1 MASFKAIYFDGN
13 SSIAHNVEVIISPTY
28 LEIIFL
34 DNNSNPLLWKIAEF
48 KNEAHTNKKY
58 VRLLYGEYPSQIL
71 EIENDDIHLLQ
82 DSIGLNKLTKPT
94 LYTRLTAKKTNI
106 FLLFIA
112 FIFISAGTYF
122 YILPRLTMPIVN
134 SISKLREIQLGNILY
149 KSILSD
155 KTIDSNKTILVNNF
169 WKEMHYSSIYPV
181 KITVIKNDEI
191 NAFAL
196 PGGNIFIYDSILA
209 TMKNYN
215 ELAALLSHE
224 YVHIKNR
231 HSLKSIVSAYSS
243 MILIQLSLG
252 NTNSTITSIF
262 QNANT
267 FTSLKYS
274 RKLEKEADEQGMQLM
289 YEHQIAPIGMY
300 QLFKKLEESEK
311 VNGVGNIPEFLNNH
325 PIIKD
330 RLLYSKQYANKYKT
344 TAENKILE
352 ELFISIKHSN

>member
-1 MASFKAIYFDGN
+1 MASFNAIYFDGN
-13 SSIAHNVEVIISPTY
+13 TSVAHNVEVIISPTY
-28 LEIIFL
+28 LEIIYL
-34 DNNSNPLLWKIAEF
+34 DSNSNSVLWKIAEI
-48 KNEAHTNKKY
+48 KNEKQTNKKY

-82 DSIGLNKLTKPT
+82 DSIGLRKLTKPT
-94 LYTRLTAKKTNI
+94 LYTKLSTNKVNI
-106 FLLFIA
+106 LLLFIA
-112 FIFISAGTYF
+112 FIIISTGTYF
-122 YILPRLTMPIVN
+122 LILPRLTIPIVN
-134 SISKLREIQLGNILY
+134 SISKEREIQFGNMLSNTILNDE
-149 KSILSD
+149 K
-155 KTIDSNKTILVNNF
+155 IDSNKSILVNNF
-169 WKEMHYSSIYPV
+169 WQEMNYQTSYPV
-181 KITVIKNDEI
+181 KITVLKNNEI

-209 TMKNYN
+209 TMKNYE

-311 VNGVGNIPEFLNNH
+311 ANGVGNIPEFLNNH

-330 RLLYSKQYANKYKT
+330 RLL
-344 TAENKILE
+344 
-352 ELFISIKHSN
+352 